1 MSSQSNNTLSTCN
14 YTSLGNY
21 DGFEH
26 NPNTLSNIVNPFVK
40 YPVQPNYQ
48 VVPIFA
54 GTGDYKKPNY
64 NSLCKGSCY
73 NYAGINQAYI
83 DCSNPDSSK
92 ACSLNGGKC
101 VTYVARGCPQD
112 GVQVR
117 PTTGPTM
124 GPTTRPT
131 MGPTTRPTMGP
142 TMRPTMMP
150 TMGPTMMPTMGPTMM
165 PTMMPTM
172 GPTMMPTMGPTMMP
186 TMRS

>member
-1 MSSQSNNTLSTCN
+1 MSSEINNATATCN

-40 YPVQPNYQ
+40 YPIKPGYQ

-54 GTGDYKKPNY
+54 GTGDYSKVNY

-83 DCSNPDSSK
+83 DCSNPASSK

-101 VTYVARGCPQD
+101 VTYVARGCPND
-112 GVQVR
+112 G
-117 PTTGPTM
+117 P
-124 GPTTRPT
+124 
-131 MGPTTRPTMGP
+131 
-142 TMRPTMMP
+142 RPTMMP
-150 TMGPTMMPTMGPTMM
+150 TMRPTNGPFRPMRPTRAPFEPTMAPTNGPSMAPQTFRQ
-165 PTMMPTM
+165 
-172 GPTMMPTMGPTMMP
+172 
-186 TMRS
+186 MRQ

>member
-1 MSSQSNNTLSTCN
+1 MSRESNNTLSTCN

-21 DGFEH
+21 DGFEN

-40 YPVQPNYQ
+40 YPVQTNYQ
-48 VVPIFA
+48 VVPLFA
-54 GTGDYKKPNY
+54 GTTDYKKPNY
-64 NSLCKGSCY
+64 NSLSKGSCY

-83 DCSNPDSSK
+83 DCSNAFSNK

-101 VTYVARGCPQD
+101 VTYVARACPSD

-124 GPTTRPT
+124 GPTSRPNMMPT
-131 MGPTTRPTMGP
+131 MGPTMRPNMMPTMGPTRRPNMMPTMGPTMGP

-150 TMGPTMMPTMGPTMM
+150 TMRPTMMPTASPTM
-165 PTMMPTM
+165 
-172 GPTMMPTMGPTMMP
+172 
-186 TMRS
+186 